1 VTPTGHLS
9 NHWTAGASMAWYPAF
24 VAADALASA
33 IAETRNGFTVP
44 YVTAI
49 VFTSGLAGLF
59 VLLAG
64 RSVAKTLYGNA
75 AATAAAIAI
84 WLGSPLAFYSV
95 RHGSMS
101 HAISSAACAAVVLL
115 SLRLRDRVDARTLF
129 ACGLAVGFACAV
141 RPQNVVMVFVPFLI
155 AHSAQRRLLTPRN
168 AGVLFSGALLAALPQ
183 LIVSQVLWASPLAF
197 VNIGARAHPW
207 QMFTTFRPFET
218 MFSWYHG
225 LATWTPLLLL
235 AVAGFAL
242 LWRDDRGLARAA
254 IVTFGAQWL
263 LLSAL
268 ERWFWGGASFGQRR
282 FDSCAIFFV
291 LGVAALLRRLPAWL
305 GATLVTATTGWTMI
319 LFIASTRLN
328 LNRYQTPEE
337 LLVAFRSAG
346 PAWRTW
352 LGFAPPRIQ
361 TEMLMTIAVI
371 AILFTLLVLLARRH
385 GLTMATAYLV
395 TMAAFYAWCGL
406 HPKHDAFSR
415 ALIAKPA
422 TSGSARDT
430 AALLR
435 HEADYMMRTGRP
447 AEAEKALREAQ
458 AIEP

>member
-1 VTPTGHLS
+1 
-9 NHWTAGASMAWYPAF
+9 
-24 VAADALASA
+24 
-33 IAETRNGFTVP
+33 
-44 YVTAI
+44 
-49 VFTSGLAGLF
+49 
-59 VLLAG
+59 
-64 RSVAKTLYGNA
+64 
-75 AATAAAIAI
+75 
-84 WLGSPLAFYSV
+84 
-95 RHGSMS
+95 
-101 HAISSAACAAVVLL
+101 
-115 SLRLRDRVDARTLF
+115 
-129 ACGLAVGFACAV
+129 
-141 RPQNVVMVFVPFLI
+141 
-155 AHSAQRRLLTPRN
+155 
-168 AGVLFSGALLAALPQ
+168 
-183 LIVSQVLWASPLAF
+183 
-197 VNIGARAHPW
+197 
-207 QMFTTFRPFET
+207 
-218 MFSWYHG
+218 
-225 LATWTPLLLL
+225 
-235 AVAGFAL
+235 
-242 LWRDDRGLARAA
+242 
-254 IVTFGAQWL
+254 
-263 LLSAL
+263 
-268 ERWFWGGASFGQRR
+268 
-282 FDSCAIFFV
+282 
-291 LGVAALLRRLPAWL
+291 
-305 GATLVTATTGWTMI
+305 MI

-415 ALIAKPA
+415 ALIAKPM